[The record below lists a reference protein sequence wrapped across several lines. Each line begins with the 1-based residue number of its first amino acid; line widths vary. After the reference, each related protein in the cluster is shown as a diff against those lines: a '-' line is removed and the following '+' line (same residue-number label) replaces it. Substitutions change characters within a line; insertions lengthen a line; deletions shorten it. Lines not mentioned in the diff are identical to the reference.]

1 MSVRSLIPV
10 RSLVLAAGAS
20 LALVATASA
29 SKPRCEGGYDSAE
42 LQRFL
47 PLARLALS
55 LPSTESVALGPSD
68 ECIHIAVRSWGSG
81 RLVKLILRGVAV
93 PRAAVQVDVLPEPKA
108 ART

>member
-1 MSVRSLIPV
+1 MSARSLIPA
-10 RSLVLAAGAS
+10 RSLVLAAGAL
-20 LALVATASA
+20 LALAATASA

-68 ECIHIAVRSWGSG
+68 ECIHITVRSWGTA
-81 RLVKLILRGVAV
+81 RLTRLILRGVAV
-93 PRAAVQVDVLPEPKA
+93 PRAAVQVDVLPEPRP